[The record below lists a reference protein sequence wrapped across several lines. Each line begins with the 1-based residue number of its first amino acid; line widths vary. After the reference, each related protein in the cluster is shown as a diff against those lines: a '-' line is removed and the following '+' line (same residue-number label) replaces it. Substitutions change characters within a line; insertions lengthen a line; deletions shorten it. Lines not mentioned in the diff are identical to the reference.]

1 MSLKERLNLNNNK
14 ELSVSKNNLQT
25 TKYNELFEQI
35 INENQ
40 NVVICCPIDIEQ
52 GFVFNL
58 SDEKIPPDK
67 RIVAIGKNLN
77 FSRSEIIK
85 FEPDTQNL
93 SKNLIKTAIELKPYK
108 IILQDFTGCEAID
121 ILKLINS
128 GIKNIVTSVMAETA
142 LNALN
147 QIELNLYL
155 SGVNIPENLMKKLVS
170 SFVDKIVEIEK
181 IENSINISKI
191 YQIKSIKNNDYL
203 IEEIIQDKNSKK
215 ENKNLEIKGFET
227 SIINTESLPSAAKV
241 KPNIL
246 KKKLDTKKIETKT
259 SKKNILA
266 EKLKR
271 KVNKNI

>member
-142 LNALN
+142 QKALT
-147 QIELNLYL
+147 QMEFNLYS

-191 YQIKSIKNNDYL
+191 YQIKSIKNNEYL
-203 IEEIIQDKNSKK
+203 IEEIIQDNIKKEIKKDEIKNSKAPV
-215 ENKNLEIKGFET
+215 
-227 SIINTESLPSAAKV
+227 IIPEPIPSAAKV
-241 KPNIL
+241 KPDIL
-246 KKKLDTKKIETKT
+246 KKKLDTNKPKAKIA
-259 SKKNILA
+259 KKNILA
-266 EKLKR
+266 AKLKR
-271 KVNKNI
+271 KLDNK